1 MAGCRME
8 NRQVEGRADDRR
20 AGALALAN
28 GATVWPGNRRN
39 KPGIKPV
46 TLRTLQRNQ
55 WSILKT

>member
-39 KPGIKPV
+39 EPGIKPV
-46 TLRTLQRNQ
+46 TLRIT
-55 WSILKT
+55 